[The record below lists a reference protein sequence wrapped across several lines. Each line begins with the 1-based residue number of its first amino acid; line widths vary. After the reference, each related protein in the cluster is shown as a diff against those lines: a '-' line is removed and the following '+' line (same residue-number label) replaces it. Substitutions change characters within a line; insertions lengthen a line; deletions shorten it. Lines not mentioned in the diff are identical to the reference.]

1 MEKLVL
7 GNQVKLVMTGPDQV
21 EQEIPCAS
29 HFWKNGYH
37 YFLYEEKLEGYET
50 AFRSRIKCRDG
61 YLEIHRSGEAGMN
74 MVFEE
79 NKSHRAQYQVPYG
92 QIVMDIS
99 THSVSMREEAFRL
112 SVRAAY
118 TMTVNGTELEQSVWS
133 MKVANC

>member
-7 GNQVKLVMTGPDQV
+7 GEQVKLVMTGPDQV
-21 EQEIPCAS
+21 EQVISAAR
-29 HFWKNGYH
+29 HYWKNGYH

-50 AFRSRIKCRDG
+50 VFRSRIKCRDG
-61 YLEIHRSGEAGMN
+61 YLEMHRSGEAGMN
-74 MVFEE
+74 MIFEE

-99 THSVSMREEAFRL
+99 TQSVSLKEEPFRL

-118 TMTVNGTELEQSVWS
+118 TMTVNGTSLEQSVWS
-133 MKVANC
+133 MKVTNG